1 MTNPNNATI
10 TMVHRVRFVDGHGLT
25 IPTFRLL
32 KDDGHLYAD
41 ATAPELDKD
50 RALAMYHSMVATRLL
65 DERMLAAQRQGR
77 ISFYLQSLGE
87 EAQAVA
93 SAAALAPQDM
103 ILAQYREQGALL
115 HRGFTLDQFMNQ
127 LFSNADDLGKG
138 RQMPVHYGCRELNFM
153 TISSPLAT
161 QIPQATGF
169 AYGQRLADEQSIT
182 LCYFGEGAASEGD
195 FHAGLNMAAVLKTPV
210 IFFCRNNGYAISTP
224 ASEQFVGD
232 GIASRAV
239 GYGIRTLRVDGADTL
254 AVYEATRQARELMLK
269 EPQPVLIEAMSYRL
283 GAHSSSDDPSG
294 YRSQQEEERWRK
306 RDPIGRYRLWL
317 QHQGWLNE
325 EDDRRQT
332 DALRRQILEAMKLAE
347 QRPRPP
353 LESIIEDVYA
363 SPPAYL
369 ERQLEQLER
378 QTTVHPEH
386 YSVGQ
391 GGGR

>member
-10 TMVHRVRFVDGHGLT
+10 SLMHRVRFVDGHGLT

-32 KDDGHLYAD
+32 KDDGQLYAG
-41 ATAPELDKD
+41 ASAPDIGKEQ
-50 RALAMYHSMVATRLL
+50 ALAMYHSMVATRLL

-103 ILAQYREQGALL
+103 IMAQYREQGALL
-115 HRGFTLDQFMNQ
+115 HRGFTLEQFMNQ
-127 LFSNADDLGKG
+127 LFSNERDLGKG
-138 RQMPVHYGCRELNFM
+138 RQMPVHYGSRELNVM

-169 AYGQRLADEQSIT
+169 AYGQRLAGEEAVT

-195 FHAGLNMAAVLKTPV
+195 FHAGVNMAAVLKTPV

-239 GYGIRTLRVDGADTL
+239 GYGIRTLRVDGADAL
-254 AVYEATRQARELMLK
+254 AVYEATLQARQLMLK
-269 EPQPVLIEAMSYRL
+269 ESQPVLIEAMSYRL

-294 YRSQQEEERWRK
+294 YRSKAEEERWRK
-306 RDPIGRYRLWL
+306 RDPIGRYRRWL
-317 QHQGWLNE
+317 QHQGWLS
-325 EDDRRQT
+325 EDEDRRQQ
-332 DALRRQILEAMKLAE
+332 DALRRHILEAMKQAE
-347 QRPRPP
+347 QVPKPP
-353 LESIIEDVYA
+353 LDSLIEDVYGE
-363 SPPAYL
+363 PPAHL
-369 ERQLEQLER
+369 QRQLKQLKASANKR
-378 QTTVHPEH
+378 
-386 YSVGQ
+386 
-391 GGGR
+391 GGAQ

>member
-10 TMVHRVRFVDGHGLT
+10 TLVHRVRFVDGHGLT

-41 ATAPELDKD
+41 ASAPDIDKEQ
-50 RALAMYHSMVATRLL
+50 ALAMYHSMLATRLL

-93 SAAALAPQDM
+93 SAAALDPQDM

-115 HRGFTLDQFMNQ
+115 HRGFPLDQVMDQ
-127 LFSNADDLGKG
+127 LFATEDDLGRG
-138 RQMPVHYGCRELNFM
+138 RQMPVHYGSRALNFM

-161 QIPQATGF
+161 QIPQATGV
-169 AYGQRLADEQSIT
+169 AYAQRLAGEQAIT

-239 GYGIRTLRVDGADTL
+239 GYGIRTLRVDGADAL
-254 AVYEATRQARELMLK
+254 AVYEATRQARQLML
-269 EPQPVLIEAMSYRL
+269 EESQPVLIEAMSYRL

-294 YRSQQEEERWRK
+294 YRSKAEEERWRK
-306 RDPIGRYRLWL
+306 RDPVGRYRLWL
-317 QHQGWLNE
+317 QHQGWLS
-325 EDDRRQT
+325 EDEDRRRS
-332 DALRRQILEAMKLAE
+332 DALRRDILETMKQAE
-347 QRPRPP
+347 KKPKPP
-353 LESIIEDVYA
+353 LESLIEDVYYR
-363 SPPAYL
+363 PPARL
-369 ERQLEQLER
+369 KRQLEQLK
-378 QTTVHPEH
+378 QQPGAHAGPEADK
-386 YSVGQ
+386 Q
-391 GGGR
+391 GGAR

>member
-10 TMVHRVRFVDGHGLT
+10 TLVHRIRFVDGHGLT

-32 KDDGHLYAD
+32 KDDGHFYAD
-41 ATAPELDKD
+41 AIAPELDKEQ
-50 RALAMYHSMVATRLL
+50 ALAMYHSMVATRLL

-93 SAAALAPQDM
+93 SAAALAPEDM

-115 HRGFTLDQFMNQ
+115 HRGFTLAQFMSQ
-127 LFSNADDLGKG
+127 LFSNEDDLGKG

-161 QIPQATGF
+161 QIPQATGV
-169 AYGQRLADEQSIT
+169 AYGQRLAGESAIT

-254 AVYEATRQARELMLK
+254 AVFEATRQARQLMLDD
-269 EPQPVLIEAMSYRL
+269 PQPMLIEAMSYRL

-294 YRSQQEEERWRK
+294 YRSQAEEERWRK

-325 EDDRRQT
+325 DDDRRHR
-332 DALRRQILEAMKLAE
+332 DELRRQILEAMKQAE
-347 QRPRPP
+347 QRAKPA
-353 LESIIEDVYA
+353 LESLVEDVYA
-363 SPPAYL
+363 AVPRHL
-369 ERQLEQLER
+369 ERQLAGLKHPSSGR
-378 QTTVHPEH
+378 QGEDA
-386 YSVGQ
+386 
-391 GGGR
+391 